1 MGRPVNKRYF
11 GSGSGSQI
19 KVRFKTGGTEY
30 NGYIVKQTGS
40 KRYKVS
46 DGTRTITGYLV
57 NKSNGGLANGDIVI
71 NVLNDAGQFVQVT
84 KLYNRVAITED
95 NVKIKWNFAA
105 SESDGAVQ
113 IQDVEGPTI
122 TILTQ
127 PVDTLVDLSDSA
139 TDTAVFTIDITGV
152 PEADVS
158 YQWQVQEGGTGSWTN
173 VSRGTGGTTAT
184 YTTGTVQVAASG
196 TADSS
201 GDKYRCIVTA
211 TTAGVSNSPLT
222 SSVATLTVQA

>member
-1 MGRPVNKRYF
+1 MGRPVNKKYF
-11 GSGSGSQI
+11 GSGSGNQI

-30 NGYIVKQTGS
+30 NGYVVKQTGS

-71 NVLNDAGQFVQVT
+71 NVLNDAGSFVQVT
-84 KLYNRVAITED
+84 KLFNRVAITED
-95 NVKIKWNFAA
+95 STKIAWNFTA
-105 SESDGAVQ
+105 SESDSAVQ
-113 IQDVEGPTI
+113 MQDVEGPTI
-122 TILTQ
+122 VILTQ
-127 PVDTLVDLSDSA
+127 PADTLVDLSESS
-139 TDTAVFTIDITGV
+139 TDTAVFTINITGV
-152 PEADVS
+152 PESSAS

-173 VSRGTGGTTAT
+173 VSRGSGGTSAT

-201 GDKYRCIVTA
+201 GDKYRCVVTSNA
-211 TTAGVSNSPLT
+211 VGVSNSPLT
-222 SSVATLTVQA
+222 SDAATLTVQA

>member
-11 GSGSGSQI
+11 GAGSGSQI

-30 NGYIVKQTGS
+30 NGYVVKQTGS

-95 NVKIKWNFAA
+95 NVKIKWNFTA
-105 SESDGAVQ
+105 SESDSAVQ
-113 IQDVEGPTI
+113 MQDVEGPTI
-122 TILTQ
+122 VFLTQ
-127 PVDTLVDLSDSA
+127 PLSQTLDLSESA
-139 TDTAVFTIDITGV
+139 TDTVTFTVNITGV

-158 YQWQVQEGGTGSWTN
+158 YQWKVSTDGGSSYTN
-173 VSRGTGGTTAT
+173 VSTGTGGTTAS
-184 YTTGTVQVAASG
+184 YTIAAQTDTSANG
-196 TADSS
+196 Y
-201 GDKYRCIVTA
+201 KYKCTVTA
-211 TTAGVSNSPLT
+211 TTAGVSNSPVD